1 MVKTRS
7 KVKRT
12 TGYYPYKINLS
23 QGQLEK
29 LKRAIKNRSSIS
41 LRSNNK
47 DLSGNHQLLLTERQ
61 INKIKKHMSKGVGM
75 ELRLSKA

>member
-7 KVKRT
+7 MVKRT
-12 TGYYPYKINLS
+12 TGYYPYKTNLS

-41 LRSNNK
+41 LRSNNI
-47 DLSGNHQLLLTERQ
+47 DLSGNHQLLLIERQ